1 VIGLHDVT
9 LRDGNHAL
17 RHQLSTE
24 QVRRYCDLADQ
35 SKVDVVEVGHGNGI
49 GASSYLVGKSFE
61 TDFDLLSQ
69 ARESLKRAKLGIHV
83 IPGFATFK
91 RDVAMAIDCGVDVFR
106 VAAHVTEADVCS
118 AHLER
123 LTGLGVFTT
132 GVLMMS
138 HMASTEVLTSEALKL
153 RDHGAGGFVFMDS
166 AGVFRPEDVAVRSRS
181 LRDSLGPTYP
191 IGFHAH
197 NNLGYGLAN
206 SISAISN
213 GADSIDASAAG
224 LGAGAGN
231 LNLELWGVWLQDQG
245 HLDESESDIFISMAE
260 LIEDLFTPN
269 LPRISSQSVRS
280 GLAGAFSGY
289 SPQVAMA
296 SQSHGVSTQAIW
308 REIGA
313 RGLVAGQESA
323 IWEIAQDLSN
333 L

>member
-1 VIGLHDVT
+1 
-9 LRDGNHAL
+9 
-17 RHQLSTE
+17 
-24 QVRRYCDLADQ
+24 
-35 SKVDVVEVGHGNGI
+35 
-49 GASSYLVGKSFE
+49 
-61 TDFDLLSQ
+61 
-69 ARESLKRAKLGIHV
+69 
-83 IPGFATFK
+83 
-91 RDVAMAIDCGVDVFR
+91 
-106 VAAHVTEADVCS
+106 
-118 AHLER
+118 
-123 LTGLGVFTT
+123 
-132 GVLMMS
+132 MMS

-166 AGVFRPEDVAVRSRS
+166 AGVFRPEDVAVRVRS

-197 NNLGYGLAN
+197 NNLGYGLTN